1 MNQIEHDPN
10 EPKIDRS
17 MKIYWIA
24 AIVLALL
31 WIGQWYFDGF
41 DWEQIMLGLGT
52 GILLTAWA
60 IDVSGNKIP
69 ESWRR
74 KN

>member
-24 AIVLALL
+24 GGLLSLAWLHQLVFEVPDWGQLLLGIGTGCVLA
-31 WIGQWYFDGF
+31 
-41 DWEQIMLGLGT
+41 
-52 GILLTAWA
+52 AWA
-60 IDVSGNKIP
+60 IEISGDKVP